1 MRAGMQ
7 MRQAKNEKNLA
18 LMLDDAVTLQSERG
32 SASSREA
39 VVAKLKTGYSGYGD
53 VSTSHSSAAA

>member
-1 MRAGMQ
+1 

-18 LMLDDAVTLQSERG
+18 LMLDDAVTLQSEERG
-32 SASSREA
+32 SASSRAA

>member
-1 MRAGMQ
+1 

>member
-1 MRAGMQ
+1 MQ

-32 SASSREA
+32 SASSRN
-39 VVAKLKTGYSGYGD
+39 
-53 VSTSHSSAAA
+53 HSI